1 MEQLCQY
8 LFKGLYA
15 EYKVFTLLAETSVS
29 PVHDILLFPSQ
40 RCTLGQKGAEARQ
53 GVTLRTLQGVRWV
66 PSFPHILSY
75 KCHEDK
81 FRVR

>member
-1 MEQLCQY
+1 MNNSY
-8 LFKGLYA
+8 LFEGLNA
-15 EYKVFTLLAETSVS
+15 EYKVFSLLDKTSAS
-29 PVHDILLFPSQ
+29 PVHDILHLHY
-40 RCTLGQKGAEARQ
+40 RGAERGGGRQ

-81 FRVR
+81 FRVG